1 MFLTSIDSDLLLTL
15 MLMESLVKFRSSQ
28 NISEA
33 SQQNSIPPQQ
43 LKEMGT
49 FFFLL
54 FKEKTSR
61 GSISFWK
68 PRDTKLILENLF
80 TPF

>member
-49 FFFLL
+49 FFFLF

-68 PRDTKLILENLF
+68 PRDNKLILENLF

>member
-68 PRDTKLILENLF
+68 PRDNKLILENLF